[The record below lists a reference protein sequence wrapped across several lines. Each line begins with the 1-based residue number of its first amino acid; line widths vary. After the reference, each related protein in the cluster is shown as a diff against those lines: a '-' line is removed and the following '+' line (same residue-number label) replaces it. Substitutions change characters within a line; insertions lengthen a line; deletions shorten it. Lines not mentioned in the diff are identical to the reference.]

1 MRITSEDERLTDDDE
16 KWVCFHCIDEP
27 CLSSQIQICPSHSCS
42 YCGKFAP
49 AWTLQSVAEA
59 IFVVVEEHFHQV
71 SWDSSPF
78 NQEIGSEVAWVIGST
93 AEISDHAL
101 IEDVRELCE
110 EMATS
115 EMEYYEIPDP
125 APYSQE
131 SEYVE
136 TPTDTFSWSSK
147 WRDLQTILEEQ
158 SRFFNQEA
166 RSILEEIF
174 ADIDTLVSKE
184 GEPVLTP
191 AGPNTGIPELFRAR
205 NFHDID
211 ELARALGTPDEDLG
225 PPPSKYASAGR
236 MNAQGISAFYGSD
249 SPKVCLA
256 EVRPP
261 VGSWVAIAT
270 FELIRPLNLLNLPLL
285 QRLEHPEGSLFEPGY
300 SNKLARFEFLRAL
313 TDLIAR
319 PVMPQD
325 ESTDYLTTQAVADF
339 LSMNGKTNVD
349 GIIFPSVQSPSE
361 GRNIVLFH
369 KSSLVEKRKLP
380 KGTDIYC
387 QSRSFEDNQWVT
399 EFHVFEELPEQSKDD
414 TPNSIHSFGLF
425 PVHHGFPTDRVE
437 TREPT
442 LRVKMEE
449 LSVHQ
454 IKAASFTKQRF
465 DVERTK
471 TIRDKRFEDF

>member
-1 MRITSEDERLTDDDE
+1 MTPEDDELTDDDE
-16 KWVCFHCIDEP
+16 KWVCFHCIEES
-27 CLSSQIQICPSHSCS
+27 CLSSQIQMCPSQSCS
-42 YCGKFAP
+42 YCGTFAP
-49 AWTLQSVAEA
+49 AWTLQAVAEA
-59 IFVVVEEHFHQV
+59 IFVVLEEHFQQV
-71 SWDSSPF
+71 SGDSPF
-78 NQEIGSEVAWVIGST
+78 TREIGDDVVWAIGST
-93 AEISDHAL
+93 AEISDEAL

-125 APYSQE
+125 GPYSRD
-131 SEYVE
+131 SEYIE
-136 TPTDTFSWSSK
+136 TPIDTYSWSSK
-147 WRDLQTILEEQ
+147 WQDFETILKEQ
-158 SRFFNQEA
+158 SRFFNEDA
-166 RSILEEIF
+166 RKILEEIF
-174 ADIDTLVSKE
+174 SDIDTLISKT
-184 GEPVLTP
+184 GERVLTQ
-191 AGPNTGIPELFRAR
+191 AGPDTDIPELFRAR
-205 NFHDID
+205 NFYDID
-211 ELARALGTPDEDLG
+211 ELARALGSPDEDLG

-236 MNAQGISAFYGSD
+236 MNAQGISSFYGSD
-249 SPKVCLA
+249 SPAVCLA

-261 VGSWVAIAT
+261 VGSWVAIAS
-270 FELIRPLNLLNLPLL
+270 FELIRPINLLNLQLL
-285 QRLEHPEGSLFEPGY
+285 QNLEHPQGSLFEPCY
-300 SNKLARFEFLRAL
+300 SNKLSRFQFLRNL

-387 QSRSFEDNQWVT
+387 QSSSFEDDQWVQ

-414 TPNSIHSFGLF
+414 SPTSMHSVGLF
-425 PVHHGFPTDRVE
+425 PVHHGFPPDPVE

-442 LRVKMEE
+442 LRVKIEE

-454 IKAASFTKQRF
+454 IKAASFTEQRF
-465 DVERTK
+465 DVERTQ
-471 TIRDKRFEDF
+471 TTRDKRFGEF

>member
-1 MRITSEDERLTDDDE
+1 MQITGEYEQLTDEDE
-16 KWVCFHCIDEP
+16 KWVCFCCVDEA
-27 CLSSQIQICPSHSCS
+27 CLRSQIQMYPSHSCS

-49 AWTLQSVAEA
+49 AWTLQDVAEA
-59 IFVVVEEHFHQV
+59 IFVVLEEHFQQV
-71 SWDSSPF
+71 SGDSPF
-78 NQEIGSEVAWVIGST
+78 TREIGDDVAWAIGST
-93 AEISDHAL
+93 AEISDEAL

-125 APYSQE
+125 GPYSTD
-131 SEYVE
+131 SEYIE
-136 TPTDTFSWSSK
+136 RPTDTYSWSSK
-147 WRDLQTILEEQ
+147 WRDFEIILKEQ
-158 SRFFNQEA
+158 SRFFNQDA
-166 RSILEEIF
+166 SKILEEIF
-174 ADIDTLVSKE
+174 ADIETLVSKE
-184 GEPVLTP
+184 GEPVLTQ
-191 AGPNTGIPELFRAR
+191 AGPDTDIPVLFRAR
-205 NFHDID
+205 NFYDID
-211 ELARALGTPDEDLG
+211 ELAKALGSPDKDLG
-225 PPPSKYASAGR
+225 PPPSKFALAGR
-236 MNAQGISAFYGSD
+236 MNAQGISSFYGSD
-249 SPKVCLA
+249 SPAVCLA

-300 SNKLARFEFLRAL
+300 SSKLGRFEFLRAL

-339 LSMNGKTNVD
+339 LSMNGKTTVD

-387 QSRSFEDNQWVT
+387 QSTSFEDDQWVQ

-414 TPNSIHSFGLF
+414 SPTSMHSVGLF
-425 PVHHGFPTDRVE
+425 PVHHGFPPGQVE

-442 LRVKMEE
+442 LRVKIEE

-454 IKAASFTKQRF
+454 IKAASFTEQRF
-465 DVERTK
+465 DVERTQTTK
-471 TIRDKRFEDF
+471 DKRFVEF